1 MGLGSAIGGAI
12 GGIGSIV
19 GGIIGGNN
27 AQAVAGMN
35 YGAQKEFAQNGIR
48 WKVEDAKR
56 AGIHPLYALGAST
69 NGFTPVGGY
78 GGDYGISDAAAH
90 LGQGFERA
98 QQAKM
103 TKEER
108 DRQDVRDAIQ
118 DMAALED
125 LRQKKRMNDAQI
137 RLADSEIFRNFA
149 LSTNVLR
156 QTGLPPS
163 MPGGLG
169 GVIAGQGNSY
179 ATGQTTPEIS
189 SVVTSEK
196 GTPSVQA
203 GSPPDVRFYRT
214 LSGGRAPLPTEDAA
228 DAMDAAFGAG
238 LQWSFRNNLVP
249 WLANFF
255 AINDPHRLPGEY
267 YDLLAGEYRK
277 KDSKRSFIDTLRRVS
292 NIWSL
297 RYYPFYKR

>member
-1 MGLGSAIGGAI
+1 MGLGSIVSAVGSIA
-12 GGIGSIV
+12 GGILGANS
-19 GGIIGGNN
+19 
-27 AQAVAGMN
+27 AQNVAGMN
-35 YGAQKEFAQNGIR
+35 YEAQKEFAQNGIR

-69 NGFTPVGGY
+69 QGYSPSGGY
-78 GGDYGISDAAAH
+78 TGDYGIADAAAH
-90 LGQGFERA
+90 FGQGYERA

-108 DRQDVRDAIQ
+108 DKQDVRDAIQ

-125 LRQKKRMNDAQI
+125 LNQKRRLNDAQI
-137 RLADSEIFRNFA
+137 RLANSEIFRNFA
-149 LSTNVLR
+149 LSTNALR
-156 QTGLPPS
+156 KTGLPPA

-214 LSGGRAPLPTEDAA
+214 LSGGRAPLPTGDAG
-228 DAMDAAFGAG
+228 DAMDAALGAG

-255 AINDPHRLPGEY
+255 PINDPHRLPGEY

-277 KDSKRSFIDTLRRVS
+277 KDSKRSFIDTLRRVN

>member
-1 MGLGSAIGGAI
+1 MGLGSVVSAVGSIA
-12 GGIGSIV
+12 GGILGANS
-19 GGIIGGNN
+19 
-27 AQAVAGMN
+27 AQNVASMN
-35 YGAQKEFAQNGIR
+35 YEAQKEFAQNGIR

-69 NGFTPVGGY
+69 QGYSPSGGY
-78 GGDYGISDAAAH
+78 TGDFGISDAAAH
-90 LGQGFERA
+90 FGQGYERA

-108 DRQDVRDAIQ
+108 DKQDVRDAIQ

-149 LSTNVLR
+149 LSANALR
-156 QTGLPPS
+156 KTGLPPA

-214 LSGGRAPLPTEDAA
+214 ITGGRAPLPTEEAG
-228 DAMDAAFGAG
+228 DAMDAALGSG

-255 AINDPHRLPGEY
+255 PINDPHRLPGEY

-277 KDSKRSFIDTLRRVS
+277 KDSKRSFIDTLRMAN

>member
-1 MGLGSAIGGAI
+1 MGLGNIVSAV
-12 GGIGSIV
+12 GSIA
-19 GGIIGGNN
+19 GGLIGANN
-27 AQAVAGMN
+27 AQSVAGMN
-35 YGAQKEFAQNGIR
+35 YEAQKEFAQNGIR
-48 WKVEDAKR
+48 WRVEDAKR

-69 NGFTPVGGY
+69 QGYSPSGGY
-78 GGDYGISDAAAH
+78 TGDYGISDAAAH
-90 LGQGFERA
+90 FGQGFERA

-108 DRQDVRDAIQ
+108 DKQDVRDAIQ

-125 LRQKKRMNDAQI
+125 LNQKRRLNDAQI
-137 RLADSEIFRNFA
+137 RLANSEIFRNFA
-149 LSTNVLR
+149 LSTNALR
-156 QTGLPPS
+156 KTGLPPA

-214 LSGGRAPLPTEDAA
+214 LSGGRAPLPTEDAG
-228 DAMDAAFGAG
+228 DAMDAALGAG

-255 AINDPHRLPGEY
+255 PINDPHRLPGEY

-277 KDSKRSFIDTLRRVS
+277 KDSKRSFIDTLRRVN

>member
-1 MGLGSAIGGAI
+1 MGLGSIVSAVGSIA
-12 GGIGSIV
+12 GGILGANS
-19 GGIIGGNN
+19 
-27 AQAVAGMN
+27 AQNVAGMN
-35 YGAQKEFAQNGIR
+35 YEAQKEFAQNGIR

-69 NGFTPVGGY
+69 QGYSPSGGY
-78 GGDYGISDAAAH
+78 TGDYGISDAAAH
-90 LGQGFERA
+90 FGQGYERA

-108 DRQDVRDAIQ
+108 DKQDVRDAIQ

-125 LRQKKRMNDAQI
+125 LNQKRRLNDAQI
-137 RLADSEIFRNFA
+137 RLANSEIFRNFA
-149 LSTNVLR
+149 LSTNALR
-156 QTGLPPS
+156 KTGLPPA

-214 LSGGRAPLPTEDAA
+214 LSGGRAPLPTEDAG
-228 DAMDAAFGAG
+228 DAMDAALGAG

-255 AINDPHRLPGEY
+255 PINDPHRLPGEY
-267 YDLLAGEYRK
+267 YDLLTGEYRK
-277 KDSKRSFIDTLRRVS
+277 KDSKRSFIDTLRRVN

>member
-1 MGLGSAIGGAI
+1 MGLGSVIGSAIGAV
-12 GGIGSIV
+12 GSIA
-19 GGIIGGNN
+19 GGLIGANN
-27 AQAVAGMN
+27 AQSVAGMN
-35 YGAQKEFAQNGIR
+35 YEAQKEFAQNGIR

-69 NGFTPVGGY
+69 QGY
-78 GGDYGISDAAAH
+78 SPTSGYTGDFGISDAAAH
-90 LGQGFERA
+90 FGQGYERA

-108 DRQDVRDAIQ
+108 DKQDVRDAIQ

-125 LRQKKRMNDAQI
+125 LNQKRRMNDAQI
-137 RLADSEIFRNFA
+137 RLANSEIFRNFA
-149 LSTNVLR
+149 LSTNALR
-156 QTGLPPS
+156 KTGLPPA

-214 LSGGRAPLPTEDAA
+214 ISGGRAPLPTEDAG
-228 DAMDAAFGAG
+228 DAMDAALGAG

-255 AINDPHRLPGEY
+255 PINDPHRLPGEY
-267 YDLLAGEYRK
+267 YDLLGGQYRK
-277 KDSKRSFIDTLRRVS
+277 KDSKRSFIDTLRRV
-292 NIWSL
+292 NDIWSL
-297 RYYPFYKR
+297 RHYPFYKR

>member
-1 MGLGSAIGGAI
+1 MGLGSIVSAVGSIA
-12 GGIGSIV
+12 GGILGANS
-19 GGIIGGNN
+19 
-27 AQAVAGMN
+27 AQNVAGMN
-35 YGAQKEFAQNGIR
+35 YEAQKEFAQNGIR

-69 NGFTPVGGY
+69 QGY
-78 GGDYGISDAAAH
+78 SPTAGYTGDFGISDAAAQF
-90 LGQGFERA
+90 GQGYERA

-108 DRQDVRDAIQ
+108 DKQDVRDAIQ

-125 LRQKKRMNDAQI
+125 LNQKRRLNDAQI
-137 RLADSEIFRNFA
+137 RLANSEIFRNFA
-149 LSTNVLR
+149 LSTNALR
-156 QTGLPPS
+156 KTGLPPA

-214 LSGGRAPLPTEDAA
+214 LSGGRAPLPTEDAG
-228 DAMDAAFGAG
+228 DAMDAALGAG

-255 AINDPHRLPGEY
+255 PINDPHRLPGEY
-267 YDLLAGEYRK
+267 YDLLTGEYRK
-277 KDSKRSFIDTLRRVS
+277 KDSKRSFIDTLRRVN

>member
-1 MGLGSAIGGAI
+1 MGLGSVVSAVGSIA
-12 GGIGSIV
+12 GGILGANS
-19 GGIIGGNN
+19 
-27 AQAVAGMN
+27 AQNVAGMN
-35 YGAQKEFAQNGIR
+35 YEAQKEFAQNGIR

-69 NGFTPVGGY
+69 QGYSPSGGY
-78 GGDYGISDAAAH
+78 TGDYGIADAAAH
-90 LGQGFERA
+90 FGQGYERA

-108 DRQDVRDAIQ
+108 DKQDVRDAIQ

-125 LRQKKRMNDAQI
+125 LNQKRRLNDAQI
-137 RLADSEIFRNFA
+137 RLANSEIFRNFA
-149 LSTNVLR
+149 LSTNALR
-156 QTGLPPS
+156 KTGLPPA

-214 LSGGRAPLPTEDAA
+214 LSGGRAPLPTQDAA
-228 DAMDAAFGAG
+228 DAMDAALGAG

-255 AINDPHRLPGEY
+255 PINDPHRLPGEY

-277 KDSKRSFIDTLRRVS
+277 KDSKRSFIDTLRRVN

>member
-1 MGLGSAIGGAI
+1 MGLGSVVSAVGSIA
-12 GGIGSIV
+12 GGILGANS
-19 GGIIGGNN
+19 
-27 AQAVAGMN
+27 AQNVASMN
-35 YGAQKEFAQNGIR
+35 YEAQKEFAQNGIR

-69 NGFTPVGGY
+69 QGYSPSGGY
-78 GGDYGISDAAAH
+78 TGDYGIADAAAH
-90 LGQGFERA
+90 FGQGYERA

-108 DRQDVRDAIQ
+108 DKQDVRDAIQ

-125 LRQKKRMNDAQI
+125 LNQKRRMNDAQI
-137 RLADSEIFRNFA
+137 RLANSEIFRNFA
-149 LSTNVLR
+149 LSTNALR
-156 QTGLPPS
+156 KTGLPPAI
-163 MPGGLG
+163 PGGLG

-228 DAMDAAFGAG
+228 DAMDAALGAG

-255 AINDPHRLPGEY
+255 PINDPHRLPGEY
-267 YDLLAGEYRK
+267 YDLLGGQYRK
-277 KDSKRSFIDTLRRVS
+277 KDSKRSFIDTLRRV
-292 NIWSL
+292 NDIWSL
-297 RYYPFYKR
+297 RHYPFYKR

>member
-1 MGLGSAIGGAI
+1 MGLGSIVSAVGSIA
-12 GGIGSIV
+12 GGILGANS
-19 GGIIGGNN
+19 
-27 AQAVAGMN
+27 AQNVAGMN
-35 YGAQKEFAQNGIR
+35 YEAQKEFAQNGIR

-69 NGFTPVGGY
+69 QGYSPSGGY
-78 GGDYGISDAAAH
+78 TGDYGISDAAAH
-90 LGQGFERA
+90 FGQGYERA

-108 DRQDVRDAIQ
+108 DKQDVRDAIQ

-125 LRQKKRMNDAQI
+125 LNQKRRMNDAQI
-137 RLADSEIFRNFA
+137 RLANSEIFRNFA
-149 LSTNVLR
+149 LSTNALR
-156 QTGLPPS
+156 KTGLPPA

-214 LSGGRAPLPTEDAA
+214 LSGGRAPLPTEDAS
-228 DAMDAAFGAG
+228 DAMDAALGAG

-255 AINDPHRLPGEY
+255 PINDPHRLPGEY

-277 KDSKRSFIDTLRRVS
+277 KDSKRSFIDTLRRVN

>member
-1 MGLGSAIGGAI
+1 MGLGSIVSAVGSIA
-12 GGIGSIV
+12 GGILGANS
-19 GGIIGGNN
+19 
-27 AQAVAGMN
+27 AQNVAGMN
-35 YGAQKEFAQNGIR
+35 YEAQKEFAQNGIR

-69 NGFTPVGGY
+69 QGY
-78 GGDYGISDAAAH
+78 SPTSGYTGDFGISDAAAH
-90 LGQGFERA
+90 FGQGYERA

-108 DRQDVRDAIQ
+108 DKQDVRDAIQ

-125 LRQKKRMNDAQI
+125 LNQKRRMNDAQI
-137 RLADSEIFRNFA
+137 RLANSEIFRNFA
-149 LSTNVLR
+149 LSTNALR
-156 QTGLPPS
+156 KTGLPPA

-214 LSGGRAPLPTEDAA
+214 LSGGRAPLPTGDAG
-228 DAMDAAFGAG
+228 DAMDAALGAG

-255 AINDPHRLPGEY
+255 PINDPHRLPGEY

-277 KDSKRSFIDTLRRVS
+277 KDSKRSFIDTLRRVN

>member
-1 MGLGSAIGGAI
+1 MGLGSVVSAVGSIA
-12 GGIGSIV
+12 GGILGANS
-19 GGIIGGNN
+19 
-27 AQAVAGMN
+27 AQNVAGMN
-35 YGAQKEFAQNGIR
+35 YEAQKEFAQNGIR

-69 NGFTPVGGY
+69 QGYSPSGGY
-78 GGDYGISDAAAH
+78 TGDYGISDAAAH
-90 LGQGFERA
+90 FGQGYERA

-108 DRQDVRDAIQ
+108 DKQDVRDAIQ

-125 LRQKKRMNDAQI
+125 LNQKRRLNDAQI
-137 RLADSEIFRNFA
+137 RLANSEIFRNFA
-149 LSTNVLR
+149 LSTNALR
-156 QTGLPPS
+156 KTGLPPA

-214 LSGGRAPLPTEDAA
+214 LSGGRAPLPTEDAG
-228 DAMDAAFGAG
+228 DAMDAALGAG

-255 AINDPHRLPGEY
+255 PINDPHRLPGEY
-267 YDLLAGEYRK
+267 YDLLTGEYRK
-277 KDSKRSFIDTLRRVS
+277 KDSKRSFIDTLRRVN

>member
-1 MGLGSAIGGAI
+1 MGLGSVVSAVGSIA
-12 GGIGSIV
+12 GGILGANS
-19 GGIIGGNN
+19 
-27 AQAVAGMN
+27 AQNVAGMN
-35 YGAQKEFAQNGIR
+35 YEAQKEFAQNGIR

-69 NGFTPVGGY
+69 QGYSPSGGY
-78 GGDYGISDAAAH
+78 TGDYGISDAAAH
-90 LGQGFERA
+90 FGQGYERA

-108 DRQDVRDAIQ
+108 DKQDVRDAIQ

-125 LRQKKRMNDAQI
+125 LNQKRRMNDAQI
-137 RLADSEIFRNFA
+137 RLANSEIFRNFA
-149 LSTNVLR
+149 LSTNALR
-156 QTGLPPS
+156 KTGLPPAI
-163 MPGGLG
+163 PGGLG

-214 LSGGRAPLPTEDAA
+214 LSGGRAPLPTEDAG
-228 DAMDAAFGAG
+228 DAMDAALGAG

-255 AINDPHRLPGEY
+255 PINDPHRLPGEY
-267 YDLLAGEYRK
+267 YDLLTGEYRK
-277 KDSKRSFIDTLRRVS
+277 KDSKRSFIDTLRRVN

>member
-1 MGLGSAIGGAI
+1 MGLGSIVSAVGSIA
-12 GGIGSIV
+12 GGILGANS
-19 GGIIGGNN
+19 
-27 AQAVAGMN
+27 AQNVAGMN
-35 YGAQKEFAQNGIR
+35 YEAQKEFAQNGIR

-69 NGFTPVGGY
+69 QGY
-78 GGDYGISDAAAH
+78 SPTAGYTGDYGISDAAAH
-90 LGQGFERA
+90 FGQGYERA

-108 DRQDVRDAIQ
+108 DKQDVRDAIQ

-125 LRQKKRMNDAQI
+125 LNQKRRLNDAQI
-137 RLADSEIFRNFA
+137 RLANSETFRNFA
-149 LSTNVLR
+149 LSTNALR
-156 QTGLPPS
+156 KTGLPPA

-214 LSGGRAPLPTEDAA
+214 ISGGRAPLPTEDAG
-228 DAMDAAFGAG
+228 DAMDAALGAG

-255 AINDPHRLPGEY
+255 PINDPHRLPGEY
-267 YDLLAGEYRK
+267 YDLLGGQYRK
-277 KDSKRSFIDTLRRVS
+277 KDSKRSFIDTLRRV
-292 NIWSL
+292 NDIWSL
-297 RYYPFYKR
+297 RHYPFYKR

>member
-1 MGLGSAIGGAI
+1 MGLGSVVSAVGSIA
-12 GGIGSIV
+12 GGILGANS
-19 GGIIGGNN
+19 
-27 AQAVAGMN
+27 AQNVAGMN
-35 YGAQKEFAQNGIR
+35 YEAQKEFAQNGIR

-69 NGFTPVGGY
+69 QGYSPSGGY
-78 GGDYGISDAAAH
+78 TGDYGIADAAAH
-90 LGQGFERA
+90 FGQGYERA

-108 DRQDVRDAIQ
+108 DKQDVRDAIQ

-137 RLADSEIFRNFA
+137 RLANSEIFRNFA
-149 LSTNVLR
+149 LSTNALR
-156 QTGLPPS
+156 KTGLPPAI
-163 MPGGLG
+163 PGGLG

-214 LSGGRAPLPTEDAA
+214 LSGGRAPLPTEDAG
-228 DAMDAAFGAG
+228 DAMDAALGAG

-255 AINDPHRLPGEY
+255 PINDPHRLPGEY
-267 YDLLAGEYRK
+267 YALLTGEYRK
-277 KDSKRSFIDTLRRVS
+277 KDSKRSFIDTLRRVN

>member
-1 MGLGSAIGGAI
+1 MGLGSAIGSAVGAV
-12 GGIGSIV
+12 GSIA
-19 GGIIGGNN
+19 GGLIGAN
-27 AQAVAGMN
+27 ATANAAGLS
-35 YGAQKEFAQNGIR
+35 YEAQKEFAQNGIR

-108 DRQDVRDAIQ
+108 DKQDVRAAIQ

-137 RLADSEIFRNFA
+137 RLANSEVFRNFA
-149 LSTNVLR
+149 LSTNALR
-156 QTGLPPS
+156 NTGLPPA
-163 MPGGLG
+163 MPGGPG
-169 GVIAGQGNSY
+169 GVIAGQSESY

-189 SVVTSEK
+189 EVVTSAP
-196 GTPSVQA
+196 GLPSVQA
-203 GSPPDVRFYRT
+203 GSPPDARFYRT
-214 LSGGRAPLPTEDAA
+214 STGRAPLPTEESG
-228 DAMDAAFGAG
+228 DAMDAAFGSG
-238 LQWSFRNNLVP
+238 IQWALRNNLLP
-249 WLANFF
+249 YLANFF
-255 AINDPHRLPGEY
+255 PIDDPHRRDGEY
-267 YDLLAGEYRK
+267 YDLIFGEYRK
-277 KDSKRSFIDTLRRVS
+277 GKRIRDYFG
-292 NIWSL
+292 
-297 RYYPFYKR
+297 Y

>member
-1 MGLGSAIGGAI
+1 MGLGSVVSAVGSIA
-12 GGIGSIV
+12 GGILGANS
-19 GGIIGGNN
+19 
-27 AQAVAGMN
+27 AQNVAGMN
-35 YGAQKEFAQNGIR
+35 YEAQKEFAQNGIR

-69 NGFTPVGGY
+69 QGYSPSGGY
-78 GGDYGISDAAAH
+78 TGDYGISDAAAH
-90 LGQGFERA
+90 FGQGYERA

-108 DRQDVRDAIQ
+108 DKQDVRDAIQ

-125 LRQKKRMNDAQI
+125 LNQKRRMNDAQI
-137 RLADSEIFRNFA
+137 RLANSEIFRNFA
-149 LSTNVLR
+149 LSTNALR
-156 QTGLPPS
+156 KTGLPPA

-214 LSGGRAPLPTEDAA
+214 LSGGRAPLPTEDAG
-228 DAMDAAFGAG
+228 DAMDAALGAG

-255 AINDPHRLPGEY
+255 PINDPHRLPGEY

-277 KDSKRSFIDTLRRVS
+277 KDSKRSFIDTLRRVN

>member
-1 MGLGSAIGGAI
+1 MGLGSIVGAVGSI
-12 GGIGSIV
+12 AGGILGANS
-19 GGIIGGNN
+19 
-27 AQAVAGMN
+27 AQNVAGMN
-35 YGAQKEFAQNGIR
+35 YEAQKEFAQNGIR

-69 NGFTPVGGY
+69 QGY
-78 GGDYGISDAAAH
+78 SPTAGYTGDFGISDAAAH
-90 LGQGFERA
+90 FGQGYERA

-125 LRQKKRMNDAQI
+125 LNQKRRMNDAQI
-137 RLADSEIFRNFA
+137 RLANSEIFRNFA
-149 LSTNVLR
+149 LSTNALR
-156 QTGLPPS
+156 KTGLPPA
-163 MPGGLG
+163 MPSSG

-179 ATGQTTPEIS
+179 ATGQTSPEIS

-196 GTPSVQA
+196 GIPSVQA

-214 LSGGRAPLPTEDAA
+214 LSGGRAPLPTQDAA
-228 DAMDAAFGAG
+228 DAMDAALGAG

-255 AINDPHRLPGEY
+255 PINDPHRLPGEY
-267 YDLLAGEYRK
+267 YDLFTGEYRK
-277 KDSKRSFIDTLRRVS
+277 KNSKRSFIDTLKRVN

>member
-1 MGLGSAIGGAI
+1 MGLGSVVSAVGSIA
-12 GGIGSIV
+12 GGILGANS
-19 GGIIGGNN
+19 
-27 AQAVAGMN
+27 AQNVAGMN
-35 YGAQKEFAQNGIR
+35 YEAQKEFAQNGIR

-69 NGFTPVGGY
+69 QGYSPSGGY
-78 GGDYGISDAAAH
+78 TGDYGISDAAAH
-90 LGQGFERA
+90 FGQGYERA

-108 DRQDVRDAIQ
+108 DKQDVRDAIQ

-125 LRQKKRMNDAQI
+125 LNQKRRMNDAQI
-137 RLADSEIFRNFA
+137 RLANSEIFRNFA
-149 LSTNVLR
+149 LSTNALR
-156 QTGLPPS
+156 KTGLPPA

-214 LSGGRAPLPTEDAA
+214 LSGGRAPLPTEDAG
-228 DAMDAAFGAG
+228 DAMDAALGAG

-255 AINDPHRLPGEY
+255 PINDPHRLPGEY
-267 YDLLAGEYRK
+267 YDLLGGEYRK
-277 KDSKRSFIDTLRRVS
+277 KDSKRSFIDTLRRVN

>member
-1 MGLGSAIGGAI
+1 MGLGSIVSAVGSIA
-12 GGIGSIV
+12 GGILGANS
-19 GGIIGGNN
+19 
-27 AQAVAGMN
+27 AQNVAGMN
-35 YGAQKEFAQNGIR
+35 YEAQKEFAQNGIR

-69 NGFTPVGGY
+69 QGY
-78 GGDYGISDAAAH
+78 SPTAGYTGDFGISDAAAH
-90 LGQGFERA
+90 LGQGYERA

-108 DRQDVRDAIQ
+108 DKQAVRDAIQ

-125 LRQKKRMNDAQI
+125 LNQKRRLNDAQI
-137 RLADSEIFRNFA
+137 RLANSEIFRNFA
-149 LSTNVLR
+149 LSTNTLR
-156 QTGLPPS
+156 NTGLPPA

-228 DAMDAAFGAG
+228 DAMDAALGAG

-255 AINDPHRLPGEY
+255 PINDPHRLPGEY
-267 YDLLAGEYRK
+267 YDLFTGEYRK
-277 KDSKRSFIDTLRRVS
+277 KDSKRSFIDTLRRVN

>member
-1 MGLGSAIGGAI
+1 MGLGSIVGAVGSI
-12 GGIGSIV
+12 AGGILGANS
-19 GGIIGGNN
+19 
-27 AQAVAGMN
+27 AQNVAGMN
-35 YGAQKEFAQNGIR
+35 YEAQKEFAQNGIR

-69 NGFTPVGGY
+69 QGYSPSGGY
-78 GGDYGISDAAAH
+78 TGDYGISDAAAH
-90 LGQGFERA
+90 FGQGYERA

-108 DRQDVRDAIQ
+108 DKQDVRDAIQ

-137 RLADSEIFRNFA
+137 RLANSEIFRNFA
-149 LSTNVLR
+149 LSTNALR
-156 QTGLPPS
+156 QTGLPPA

-214 LSGGRAPLPTEDAA
+214 LSGGRAPLPTQDAA
-228 DAMDAAFGAG
+228 DAMDAALGAG

-255 AINDPHRLPGEY
+255 PVNDPHRLPGEY
-267 YDLLAGEYRK
+267 YDLLAGEYK
-277 KDSKRSFIDTLRRVS
+277 KKNSKRSFIDTLRRVN